1 MIHLFDAATIGT
13 IVGMT
18 SNKLALVFPGQG
30 SQYVGMG
37 RKVYEASAAARAVF
51 HRADDTLRMS
61 LTKLC
66 FEGPDDELQDT
77 VNAQPAILTVSV
89 ATLEALRE
97 NAEALGKKVAPGFVA
112 GHSLGEYTALVA
124 AGVLEFEDALLLVR
138 ERGRL
143 MKESG
148 EHTPGGMAAVIGL
161 EEQVL
166 QEVCDE
172 ASALGIVGIA
182 NSNSPGQIVI
192 SGELPALQKAME
204 LAKTRGARLVTRL
217 PISIASHSPV
227 MQKAALQFAELVS
240 TIRLHEPQVPIVANI
255 TGQLLT
261 NVEDIRREL
270 SGHIT
275 GPVQWTKSVR
285 EMIAGGAG
293 TFVEI
298 GPKKVLSGLIARI
311 SPQSQLISIES

>member
-1 MIHLFDAATIGT
+1 MIHLLDAATIGT

-51 HRADDTLRMS
+51 QRADDTLRMS

-89 ATLEALRE
+89 ATLEALHE
-97 NAEALGKKVAPGFVA
+97 NAEALGKSVKPGFVA

-204 LAKTRGARLVTRL
+204 LAKARGARLVTRL

-240 TIRLHEPQVPIVANI
+240 NLRLHEPQVPIVANI

-261 NVEDIRREL
+261 NVDDIRREL

-285 EMIAGGAG
+285 EMISGGAS
-293 TFVEI
+293 TFVEV

-311 SPQSQLISIES
+311 SPQAQLISIES